1 MIRVNGKDHP
11 FVADCSLAELLAELG
26 FNPARIALELN
37 GVIIARDAFDQTLLH
52 DSDKVEIVQFVG
64 GG

>member
-11 FVADCSLAELLAELG
+11 FVEDCTLADFLADLG

-37 GVIIARDAFDQTLLH
+37 GVIVARDAFNQTLLH
-52 DSDKVEIVQFVG
+52 DGDHVEIVQFVG

>member
-11 FVADCSLAELLAELG
+11 FVEGRTLADLLADLG
-26 FNPARIALELN
+26 FTPSRIALELN

-52 DSDKVEIVQFVG
+52 DGDHVEIVQFVG